1 MDNLD
6 FVAIANGLEVSFR
19 VLTKVPAKAIF
30 DWDFG
35 DDKGSVYDVKQP
47 TYTYEKSGFYTV
59 ALNITNSEGLN
70 LNATKIVIVNTESK
84 TTLTDS
90 IYNLIN
96 YYIPSEI
103 SDGMSSEEKAM
114 YITKWQLYIQPL
126 VNHIIPLD
134 KYNDELM
141 YEALENQLIMEL
153 AAWDYLNV
161 KLLNLLTSTGEYLS
175 QLTSIKEQVGDG
187 SSKPEQARGDRIKQI
202 TTGPTEVQYYDTLAD
217 ATSSLWKTF
226 SQAMQPGGIIDEL
239 RKNLCML
246 AGRLE
251 IYLPFCDQA
260 SHVVVP
266 RVVDRRRPGL
276 IDGPN
281 PRFPV
286 KRNGRTLIR
295 KR

>member
-35 DDKGSVYDVKQP
+35 DDKGSAYDIKQP
-47 TYTYEKSGFYTV
+47 TYTYEKSGFYVVT
-59 ALNITNSEGLN
+59 LNVTNSEGLN
-70 LNATKIVIVNTESK
+70 LSASRTLVVNVDSK

-90 IYNLIN
+90 IYNLIDF
-96 YYIPSEI
+96 YIPSEI
-103 SDGMSSEEKAM
+103 SEKMSSEEKAM

-126 VNHIIPLD
+126 VNHCIPLD

-175 QLTSIKEQVGDG
+175 QLTSTKEQVGDG
-187 SSKPEQARGDRIKQI
+187 SSGPELARGDRIKQI
-202 TTGPTEVQYYDTLAD
+202 TTGPTEVQYYDTLAES
-217 ATSSLWKTF
+217 ASSLWKTF
-226 SQAMQPGGIIDEL
+226 SQALKPGGIIDEL

-251 IYLPFCDQA
+251 IFLPFCEQQNR
-260 SHVVVP
+260 VVVP

-276 IDGPN
+276 LDGPN
-281 PRFPV
+281 PSAPV
-286 KRNGRTLIR
+286 KRNGRTLI
-295 KR
+295 KKK